1 MFTAMT
7 FEFHRN
13 HYRSPRGAWKEGDE
27 EGKR

>member
-1 MFTAMT
+1 MFTAMS

-13 HYRSPRGAWKEGDE
+13 HYRSPYGAWKEGDE